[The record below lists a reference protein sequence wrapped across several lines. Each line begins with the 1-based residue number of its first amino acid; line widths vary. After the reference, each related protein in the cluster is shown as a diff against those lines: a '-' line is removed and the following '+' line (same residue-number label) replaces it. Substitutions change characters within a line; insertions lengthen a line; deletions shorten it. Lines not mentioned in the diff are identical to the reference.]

1 MIELTEKG
9 MLRMKKCEYC
19 AKEISYYDQYCSDE
33 CQIKANRHYE
43 LSDKFAKIFLVINVI
58 GVFGIPVGLFLMSI
72 SKYVGAVVASG
83 SCVVLGIMLICL
95 PFPTESMI
103 KKYKIKKAM
112 TITRIVGIAVVALG
126 CAIAGMVT
134 FLT

>member
-33 CQIKANRHYE
+33 CQIKANRYYE

>member
-1 MIELTEKG
+1 MIKLTEKG

-33 CQIKANRHYE
+33 CQIKANKHYE

-83 SCVVLGIMLICL
+83 SCVLLGIMLIFL

-103 KKYKIKKAM
+103 KKFKIKKAM

-126 CAIAGMVT
+126 CAIAGMIT

>member
-1 MIELTEKG
+1 MIKLTEKG
-9 MLRMKKCEYC
+9 MLIMKKCEYC

-33 CQIKANRHYE
+33 CQIKANKHYE

-83 SCVVLGIMLICL
+83 SCVLLGIMLIFL

-103 KKYKIKKAM
+103 KKFKIKKAM

-126 CAIAGMVT
+126 CAIAGMIT